1 MVTTLAESGV
11 YFWRGHSKFKVCK
24 SVQLSMSQF
33 SLENLDSSERVE
45 LIRLVTESLDRNDDY
60 DSIVEQLIAG
70 GFPEIEAHE
79 FVIALESQRHV
90 EAHNSEP
97 LGESESQLSAWQIWG
112 LISIVIAI
120 LKWLLK

>member
-1 MVTTLAESGV
+1 MN
-11 YFWRGHSKFKVCK
+11 
-24 SVQLSMSQF
+24 QF
-33 SLENLDSSERVE
+33 SLENLESSERVE
-45 LIRLVTESLDRNDDY
+45 LTRLVSESLDRNDDY
-60 DSIVEQLIAG
+60 DQIVDQLTAG

-79 FVIALESQRHV
+79 FVIAVETQRHV

-97 LGESESQLSAWQIWG
+97 ESQLSAWQIWG